1 MSFPDRWGD
10 LPDDELTAR
19 LISRGHLSPDAAA
32 QLAAERD
39 DPKRAR
45 AIDLLLDPNQGD

>member
-1 MSFPDRWGD
+1 MSALDGWGD

-19 LISRGHLSPDAAA
+19 LISRGHLSPGAAA
-32 QLAAERD
+32 QSAAERD
-39 DPKRAR
+39 DPRRAR